1 MGREHVFIKTFAR
14 DAEFMRTE
22 LVDKLPAHILPD
34 ARIES
39 LEAKLMGS
47 STGGE
52 SDAPVVVAQG
62 HIAKTPFRFLSHSS
76 FEASGEFD
84 SGNFVDAEL
93 VAWAD
98 ESAGSIALGSDVGSY
113 V

>member
-1 MGREHVFIKTFAR
+1 
-14 DAEFMRTE
+14 
-22 LVDKLPAHILPD
+22 
-34 ARIES
+34 
-39 LEAKLMGS
+39 MGS

-98 ESAGSIALGSDVGSY
+98 ESAGSIDLGSDVGSY
-113 V
+113 VGSAGGGDDDDDDDDSYLSRSDNGGGSA